1 MSLPLARW
9 SISDVDAA
17 PFATPV
23 QNRSDR
29 GFVAGVSVW
38 RQECASDTVG
48 GDTVGGS
55 AMTRAAAARVSEPA
69 DALLASLRTVA
80 DRPTAAGSRG
90 RSVRRRLIWHK

>member
-38 RQECASDTVG
+38 RQECTSDTAG
-48 GDTVGGS
+48 GDTVGGG
-55 AMTRAAAARVSEPA
+55 ATTRAAAARVSEA
-69 DALLASLRTVA
+69 ANAQLDSLRTQQ
-80 DRPTAAGSRG
+80 G
-90 RSVRRRLIWHK
+90 R